1 MRAINNRGL
10 HMKLVLIL
18 LLLIISLMTV
28 VSAFLIRGVMGFYL
42 NEFYEQMQT
51 VFSGEEFVRDL
62 REAAASDDGAAQID
76 SILNAYSGFL
86 GIDFGT
92 RNYYVLDGE
101 TGRLLAA
108 SGGEESAEITPNIVT
123 ALTGKNGYASNSTA
137 KYMDVAVPIDGGD
150 VSYIISVRDNKYT
163 VRELTNEIIFIIIE
177 ALIVGL
183 IISIL
188 LSFLL
193 SKTMVIPLQSLTKAA
208 DRVASGDFSQRIEV
222 QSRDEIGVLTR
233 SFNDMADRLHDTLLD
248 IDNERSKLET
258 VFLHMTDGV
267 VAFSGDGEMIHY
279 NPAAERM
286 LGMKLADTAPGFD
299 GIFGDIAPL
308 DRVLR
313 MKGDEVIE
321 GERSIKQRFLE
332 IFIAPFYGEGA
343 PGGILAVIH
352 DITEQ
357 RRSDEMRKEFVA
369 NVSHELRT
377 PITNI
382 RSYAETLVDAG
393 GELPRDTE
401 NEFLS
406 VILSESDRMT
416 KLVQD
421 LLALSR
427 YDAGEMELKT
437 ELFNAVESAK
447 SVYEAMRLDAAKH
460 ELDLSIE
467 LPPYAVMIDGDK
479 ARIEQVI
486 INILSNS
493 VRYTP
498 KNGSIALRVWQQGRE
513 ARISV
518 SDTGIG
524 IPAEDIPRIFDR
536 FYRVDKAR
544 SRAQGGTGLGM
555 SIASEIIKRHNGRID
570 VESEPGKGTVMT
582 VVLPSAE
589 APEK

>member
-1 MRAINNRGL
+1 M
-10 HMKLVLIL
+10 
-18 LLLIISLMTV
+18 
-28 VSAFLIRGVMGFYL
+28 
-42 NEFYEQMQT
+42 
-51 VFSGEEFVRDL
+51 
-62 REAAASDDGAAQID
+62 DGAAQID

-101 TGRLLAA
+101 TGSLLAA
-108 SGGEESAEITPNIVT
+108 SGGEDSVEITPNIVT

-137 KYMDVAVPIDGGD
+137 KYMDVAVPIDGGEK
-150 VSYIISVRDNKYT
+150 SYIISVKDNKYT

-193 SKTMVIPLQSLTKAA
+193 SKTMFIPLQSLTKAA

-233 SFNDMADRLHDTLLD
+233 SFNDMADRLHNTLLD
-248 IDNERSKLET
+248 IENERSKLET

-286 LGMKLADTAPGFD
+286 LGMELADTKPGFD
-299 GIFGDIAPL
+299 EMFGDVAPL

-313 MKGDEVIE
+313 MKGGEVIE
-321 GERSIKQRFLE
+321 GERSIMKRFLE
-332 IFIAPFYGEGA
+332 IFIAPFYGEDA
-343 PGGILAVIH
+343 SGGILAVIH

-357 RRSDEMRKEFVA
+357 RRSDEMRREFVA

-393 GELPRDTE
+393 GELPRETE
-401 NEFLS
+401 NDFLS

-421 LLALSR
+421 LLALRR
-427 YDAGEMELKT
+427 YDAGEMELRT
-437 ELFNAVESAK
+437 ELFNAVDSAK

-498 KNGSIALRVWQQGRE
+498 KNGSIALRVWLQGRE

-524 IPAEDIPRIFDR
+524 IPPEDIPRIFDR

-544 SRAQGGTGLGM
+544 SRAQGGTGLGL
-555 SIASEIIKRHNGRID
+555 SIAAEIIRRHNGRID

-582 VVLPSAE
+582 VVLPAAG